1 MNDLERLREAFF
13 TAKVNRYRF
22 TTKGAAQLRRDV
34 WAVPERTLFAA
45 AEMKA
50 SEPAVR
56 LSAPAPVLR
65 AMDSS
70 ALSWTFRISDETPD
84 LTHDVIKVNGW
95 RLQNFAKNGPVLFC
109 HDSGSM
115 PVGQSSL
122 PYVSGSALYATVNFP
137 AAGISASS
145 DQCRSMIAAGVLRG
159 ASVGFVPGTFRLST
173 DKNRPMG
180 LDFIDGHQ
188 LTEWSCCAVPA
199 NPNCLV
205 VGPASSSKSA
215 ATSSAPA
222 SRPTTRAARIEKPV
236 NFGVER
242 MPSGN
247 PFTRAAHRVTPCYLR
262 SRADAGRGL
271 LSALGPHHFW

>member
-1 MNDLERLREAFF
+1 MNSLEVQREAVL
-13 TAKVNRYRF
+13 AARLKHVVGGARILW
-22 TTKGAAQLRRDV
+22 TTKAAAQLRHDI
-34 WAVPERTLFAA
+34 WAMPESALFKV
-45 AEMKA
+45 AEMKTA
-50 SEPAVR
+50 EPVVR
-56 LSAPAPVLR
+56 LSASAPVLR

-70 ALSWTFRISDETPD
+70 ALSWQFKISDETSD

-122 PYVSGSALYATVNFP
+122 PWISGSSLMANVTFP
-137 AAGISASS
+137 AAGISAAS

-159 ASVGFVPGTFRLST
+159 ASVGFVPGRFALSR
-173 DKNRPMG
+173 DPQRPMG
-180 LDFIDGHQ
+180 IDFLDGHT

-215 ATSSAPA
+215 ATSSAA
-222 SRPTTRAARIEKPV
+222 VARPMTRAARIAEAKD
-236 NFGVER
+236 FR
-242 MPSGN
+242 R
-247 PFTRAAHRVTPCYLR
+247 RANAVR
-262 SRADAGRGL
+262 
-271 LSALGPHHFW
+271 